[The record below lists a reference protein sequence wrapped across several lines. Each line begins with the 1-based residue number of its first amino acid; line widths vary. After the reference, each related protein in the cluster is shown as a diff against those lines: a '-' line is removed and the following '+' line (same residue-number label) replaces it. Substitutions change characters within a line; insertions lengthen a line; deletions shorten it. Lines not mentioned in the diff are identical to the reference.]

1 MYIKEQVRI
10 PAALE
15 EWMEHSSVTIVNRI
29 DNIKPFLRFFFL
41 RLFDKGLSECSTGEY

>member
-1 MYIKEQVRI
+1 MLIKEQDRI

-15 EWMEHSSVTIVNRI
+15 EWMEHNSVTIVNRI

-41 RLFDKGLSECSTGEY
+41 RLSDKGLSGCSTGEY